1 MASVNKKGTE
11 THRFISMSV
20 YQTRRRAFRRVLTSR
35 GLCSM
40 VYRGTGVG
48 SKRRR
53 VEESEDDPFASKS
66 APSPI
71 LILKEQLL
79 VRKEDAFYSI
89 QTCEVKDDKNDPW
102 QKLFAKIR
110 KNVERNDPSQVSI
123 THTDLSN
130 LRQCT
135 THKWTEE
142 ARALFMV
149 SNTCTPELHDAYFVK
164 TVHDDIRLG
173 VTLQTEAETF
183 PSNLTKALEIFC
195 NPKVRRSFLRV
206 LRLLSENG
214 MAHLD
219 LNFDNLVLTTHPTQP
234 VMVIDL
240 AAVYRV
246 PSHVHLRSDAT
257 ESDAKAWAQEWR
269 YTLMI
274 MHLLRSWKVL
284 SGDALFDNTV
294 RPAFEKELK
303 AARSRTDALVKVLVR
318 PGTSL
323 KKIYDIEIW

>member
-1 MASVNKKGTE
+1 
-11 THRFISMSV
+11 
-20 YQTRRRAFRRVLTSR
+20 
-35 GLCSM
+35 
-40 VYRGTGVG
+40 
-48 SKRRR
+48 
-53 VEESEDDPFASKS
+53 
-66 APSPI
+66 
-71 LILKEQLL
+71 
-79 VRKEDAFYSI
+79 
-89 QTCEVKDDKNDPW
+89 
-102 QKLFAKIR
+102 
-110 KNVERNDPSQVSI
+110 
-123 THTDLSN
+123 
-130 LRQCT
+130 
-135 THKWTEE
+135 
-142 ARALFMV
+142 
-149 SNTCTPELHDAYFVK
+149 
-164 TVHDDIRLG
+164 
-173 VTLQTEAETF
+173 
-183 PSNLTKALEIFC
+183 LEIFC

-274 MHLLRSWKVL
+274 LHLLRSWKVL

-303 AARSRTDALVKVLVR
+303 AARSRTDALAKVLVR